1 MRSFPFG
8 IAVPAARR
16 NAHTM
21 LHPLRVLR
29 WIYLGRLSVA
39 VAIFLAAVTNWRD
52 ADAGD
57 TLVAALALFGTIGFT
72 ALSLARSSQ
81 TGRILSR
88 GFYLAQSLFDA
99 TLVTAIIHLTGGGTS
114 QLAALYI
121 LVIAGAALLLPVA
134 WGLGVAGAAN
144 AMYFSLLFFAHR
156 STLTWSVALQ
166 LAVFAGVALGIAF
179 LGSRLREASA
189 GKEQLE
195 AQLALA
201 KLQADDILRNIG
213 SGILTVD
220 DAGRL
225 LYVNPTA
232 GRLLGLDTDAAV
244 GRPVAEALET
254 LSPGLLRAMERTM
267 RDRVRINRGEATIH
281 RDGRSIAIG
290 LTTMTIDSG
299 RDPSG
304 VSATAI
310 FQDITDNKRLEAL
323 RLRAERLEAVTELSA
338 SLAHE
343 IKNPLAS
350 IRSAVEQLS
359 SSPKA
364 NEDERVLGKLIV
376 RESDRL
382 SRLLSEFLDF
392 ARVRVTRLGPVDLT
406 AVARS
411 AASLAAAH
419 PDCRSDVEVS
429 CIVPQQPVIV
439 EGDEDLLHRVAF
451 NIVLNAVQASPQR
464 GSVRIEVAPLAAD
477 QVPRGAPFD
486 QDGVMLRIVD
496 SGPGI
501 REDIRDRIFDPFF
514 TTKVGGTGLGLPI
527 VHRAV
532 DALRGLV
539 LVESAS
545 SGTAFTVL
553 LPQAAHVNG
562 DST

>member
-1 MRSFPFG
+1 
-8 IAVPAARR
+8 
-16 NAHTM
+16 M
-21 LHPLRVLR
+21 LHPLRILR

-39 VAIFLAAVTNWRD
+39 VAIFIAAVTNWRD

-57 TLVAALALFGTIGFT
+57 TLVAALALFGTIAFT
-72 ALSLARSSQ
+72 AGSFARSSQ
-81 TGRILSR
+81 LRRTPSR
-88 GFYLAQSLFDA
+88 GFFLAQTMADVL
-99 TLVTAIIHLTGGGTS
+99 LVTAIIHLTGGGTS

-121 LVIAGAALLLPVA
+121 LVITAASVLLPVA
-134 WGLGVAGAAN
+134 WALGIAAFANGL
-144 AMYFSLLFFAHR
+144 YLTLLITLHR
-156 STLTWSVALQ
+156 STVSWGVALQ
-166 LAVFAGVALGIAF
+166 LGVFAAVALGIA
-179 LGSRLREASA
+179 LLSRRLREASA

-220 DAGRL
+220 DVGRL

-232 GRLLGLDTDAAV
+232 GRLLGLDADAAV
-244 GRPVAEALET
+244 GRPMSEMLET
-254 LSPGLLRAMERTM
+254 IAPGLLRAMERTM
-267 RDRVRINRGEATIH
+267 RDRVRINRGEASIL

-299 RDPSG
+299 REPSG

-310 FQDITDNKRLEAL
+310 FQDITDNKRMEAL

-350 IRSAVEQLS
+350 IRSAVEQLA
-359 SSPKA
+359 SSPKS
-364 NEDERVLGKLIV
+364 NDDERVLAKLIV

-419 PDCRSDVEVS
+419 PDCRSDVEVQ
-429 CIVPQQPVIV
+429 CVVPAEPMIV

-451 NIVLNAVQASPQR
+451 NIALNAVQASPTH
-464 GSVRIEVAPLAAD
+464 GAVRIEVAPVALD
-477 QVPRGAPFD
+477 QVPRGAPFERD
-486 QDGVMLRIVD
+486 AVALRIVD

-501 REDIRDRIFDPFF
+501 RDDIRDRIFDPFF
-514 TTKVGGTGLGLPI
+514 TTKPGGTGLGLPI
-527 VHRAV
+527 VHRAI
-532 DALRGLV
+532 DALRGVV
-539 LVESAS
+539 LVESAAT
-545 SGTAFTVL
+545 GTAFTVL
-553 LPQAAHVNG
+553 LPHASHDNG
-562 DST
+562 DAT